1 MHSPY
6 VQTELSIPDGFP
18 WTSFSAS
25 KLQLQI
31 NFRSWADKD
40 TFVSP
45 SVADTLVEGK
55 TLPGAALKE
64 GSVIL
69 PDAARS
75 AVLRQTQYDA
85 DDPRPAPIG
94 MDVFTS
100 TENEGSLETKW
111 RFINSDYQS
120 RMVVEYAVL
129 YSTLTK
135 CLDHLML
142 CICSPFTFLHNA
154 THQENKHSYG
164 ILDKPLIHFCA
175 LTMVHKLVEQL
186 SSFCCATWHIC
197 TLDTGWTE
205 DWAALTGQ
213 QLKQYKSNFTLHLT
227 N

>member
-18 WTSFSAS
+18 WISFSAS

-45 SVADTLVEGK
+45 SVAEVEGK

-94 MDVFTS
+94 IDVFTS

-111 RFINSDYQS
+111 RFIIVITSQKW
-120 RMVVEYAVL
+120 L
-129 YSTLTK
+129 YS
-135 CLDHLML
+135 ML
-142 CICSPFTFLHNA
+142 YLSLHAN
-154 THQENKHSYG
+154 
-164 ILDKPLIHFCA
+164 
-175 LTMVHKLVEQL
+175 
-186 SSFCCATWHIC
+186 
-197 TLDTGWTE
+197 
-205 DWAALTGQ
+205 
-213 QLKQYKSNFTLHLT
+213 
-227 N
+227 